1 MPSFFSN
8 KKLIILLVSIII
20 LVALIGYSRTD
31 REQITGPEQVIR
43 DAVGWVQTIFT
54 KPAYA
59 IAGFFENVRDIQHIY
74 EENRVLKAR
83 LDEYAQISVERNL
96 LRNEN
101 NTLKDMLGLDESLN
115 DYLMRSAVVIH
126 RSPDRWSEYIGLNR
140 GSEHGIQPNMGVID
154 SKGGLIGKVK
164 TVSEFSS
171 KIQLLSDND
180 RTNRVSA
187 MVSKDQ
193 PEYGFIEGY
202 DEDSG
207 LLIMRKIDLE
217 AEIEEE
223 QMVVTSGKGG
233 VYPSGLLIGEIV
245 RVEPDEYGLTQNAY
259 IQPTADFFALDYVY
273 IIERTSTTLDPT
285 LLEEEPS

>member
-74 EENRVLKAR
+74 EENRLLKAR

-101 NTLKDMLGLDESLN
+101 NTLRDMIELDESLN

-126 RSPDRWSEYIGLNR
+126 RSPDRWTEYIGLNR

-171 KIQLLSDND
+171 RIQLLSDND

-187 MVSKDQ
+187 MISMDQ

-202 DEDSG
+202 DEDTG
-207 LLIMRKIDLE
+207 LLIMRKIDLD
-217 AEIEEE
+217 AELEED

-259 IQPTADFFALDYVY
+259 IRPTADFFALDYVY
-273 IIERTSTTLDPT
+273 IIERTSTTLAPE

>member
-20 LVALIGYSRTD
+20 LVALIGFSRPD
-31 REQITGPEQVIR
+31 RQQLTGPEQVIR

-74 EENRVLKAR
+74 EENRILKAR

-101 NTLKDMLGLDESLN
+101 NTLKDMLELDESLN

-140 GSEHGIQPNMGVID
+140 GSEHGIRPNMGVID

-171 KIQLLSDND
+171 RIQLLSDND

-187 MVSKDQ
+187 MISQDQ

-202 DEDSG
+202 DEDTG

-217 AEIEEE
+217 AEIKEDV
-223 QMVVTSGKGG
+223 MVVTSGKGG

-245 RVEPDEYGLTQNAY
+245 SVEPDEYGLTQNAY
-259 IQPTADFFALDYVY
+259 IRPTADFFALDYVY
-273 IIERTSTTLDPT
+273 IIERTSTTLDPE

>member
-43 DAVGWVQTIFT
+43 DAVGWVQTTFT

-59 IAGFFENVRDIQHIY
+59 VAGFFENVRDIRNIY
-74 EENRVLKAR
+74 EENKLLKAR
-83 LDEYAQISVERNL
+83 LEEYAQISVERNL

-101 NTLKDMLGLDESLN
+101 STLKDMLELEESLH

-126 RSPDRWSEYIGLNR
+126 RSPDRWTDYIGLNK
-140 GSEHGIQPNMGVID
+140 GSNDGIEPNMGVVD

-164 TVSEFSS
+164 QVSEFSS
-171 KIQLLSDND
+171 RIQLLSDND

-187 MVSKDQ
+187 MISMDQ
-193 PEYGFIEGY
+193 PKYGFIEGY
-202 DEDSG
+202 DVDSG
-207 LLIMRKIDLE
+207 LLIMRKIDIE
-217 AEIEEE
+217 AEIEEN
-223 QMVVTSGKGG
+223 QMVMTSGKGG
-233 VYPSGLLIGEIV
+233 VYPSGLLIGEVV

-259 IQPTADFFALDYVY
+259 IEPTADFYALDYVY
-273 IIERTSTTLDPT
+273 IIERTSTSLDPE

>member
-8 KKLIILLVSIII
+8 KKLIILLVAIII
-20 LVALIGYSRTD
+20 LVALIGYSRQD

-74 EENRVLKAR
+74 EENKILKSR

-101 NTLKDMLGLDESLN
+101 ETLKDMLELDESLN

-140 GSEHGIQPNMGVID
+140 GSEHGIEPNMGVVD

-171 KIQLLSDND
+171 RIQLLSDND

-187 MVSKDQ
+187 MISMDQ

-202 DEDSG
+202 DEEAG

-217 AEIEEE
+217 ADIEEG
-223 QMVVTSGKGG
+223 QTVVTSGKGG

-259 IQPTADFFALDYVY
+259 IEPTADFFAIDYVY
-273 IIERTSTTLDPT
+273 IIERTSTTLDPD